1 MKFLYEYKS
10 SDGARHDGVLVA
22 SNRDAVFAALKRQGI
37 KAYNVRLAP
46 GFANR
51 LAAILHGRVGAALIA
66 ALVVAGLAVGLWLTH
81 PRPTEALPTHRCQ
94 ILGDQQII
102 EDAMANR
109 WRDVLERHGERWLAM
124 YAQPGR
130 IPRNGLKQVA
140 PFEIYVVVKDFE
152 SNLDKPVALIRD
164 DFSEYRQLAA
174 IVETMKDE
182 LRAELKAGKTI
193 EHYLEFLAARQAEEY
208 ATWTNSF
215 ERVRRIWNESGDARE
230 VWVRENTK
238 LLEQNLMALPSLDK
252 FD

>member
-46 GFANR
+46 GFANH
-51 LAAILHGRVGAALIA
+51 LAAILHGRIGAALIA
-66 ALVVAGLAVGLWLTH
+66 ALVVAGLAAGLWLTLPH
-81 PRPTEALPTHRCQ
+81 SAETLPTHRCQ

-182 LRAELKAGKTI
+182 LRAELKAGKTV
-193 EHYLEFLAARQAEEY
+193 EQHLEFLAARQAEEY
-208 ATWTNSF
+208 AVWTNAY
-215 ERVRRIWNESGDARE
+215 ERVRRSWDAGGDVRDIW
-230 VWVRENTK
+230 VKENAK
-238 LLEQNLMALPSLDK
+238 LLDQNLMALPSIDK
-252 FD
+252 FE